1 MPRELLR
8 PIADVLRRFQAA
20 LRDDPR
26 AYLARV
32 ASYRM
37 QDVNVRSA
45 GTVRLLRLVS
55 RSGPSDEP
63 SAVAGGLADNSVCHR
78 PPGWQRWTAAC
89 ARLPLAVELAPVRVN
104 VVAPGVIQPLAGRRV
119 WAGARWV
126 SPARLPA
133 RRRAGLARK

>member
-8 PIADVLRRFQAA
+8 AIADVLRRMFLRRFQAA

-26 AYLARV
+26 AYLARI

-37 QDVNVRSA
+37 QDVNVRPA

-63 SAVAGGLADNSVCHR
+63 SAVAGGLAHNSVCHR
-78 PPGWQRWTAAC
+78 PPGCQRWTAAC
-89 ARLPLAVELAPVRVN
+89 ARLSRWRWN
-104 VVAPGVIQPLAGRRV
+104 WRR
-119 WAGARWV
+119 
-126 SPARLPA
+126 
-133 RRRAGLARK
+133 